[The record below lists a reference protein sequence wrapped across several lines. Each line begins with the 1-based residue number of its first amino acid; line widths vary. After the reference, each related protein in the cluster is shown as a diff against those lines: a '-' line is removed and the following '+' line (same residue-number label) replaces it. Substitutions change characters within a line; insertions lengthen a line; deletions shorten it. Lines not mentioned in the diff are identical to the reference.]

1 MRVLVAPDKL
11 KGSLSASQAAAAM
24 ARGVERFGRSV
35 AEQLPLADGG
45 EGTLDALMNARG
57 GTLHRVRVRDARGRP
72 VEARIGV
79 LDQGRTAVVESADA
93 IGLAR
98 LAPQDRRALDATS
111 FGVGELVRAALDLGA
126 RRIVVALGG
135 SATNDGGAGALQAL
149 GAVLRGAPCPACA
162 RDLTNVSAVD
172 VSAMDPRLSTIELVA
187 LCDVDSPLTGP
198 EGATRVFGPQK
209 GLDPSDTLPLD
220 RALDRFASHFNFD
233 PRALGA
239 GAAGGLGFG
248 LAAAAGGRLVG
259 GADYV
264 LDSVAFDERAARAD
278 LVLTAEGR
286 LDAQSLAGKLVVRLG
301 QRAARLGIPV
311 VALAGRLDVDRTALA
326 QHGIVAAHELSSRDT
341 PESESMARASEL
353 LERAAERAVRDF
365 DT

>member
-162 RDLTNVSAVD
+162 RDLTSVSAVD
-172 VSAMDPRLSTIELVA
+172 VSAMDPRLSTIEPRRA
-187 LCDVDSPLTGP
+187 LRRRQPAHGPRGRDPGVRSAEGTGP
-198 EGATRVFGPQK
+198 KRHVAAGP
-209 GLDPSDTLPLD
+209 
-220 RALDRFASHFNFD
+220 RADRFASLFTLD

-311 VALAGRLDVDRTALA
+311 VALAGRLDVDRAALA
-326 QHGIVAAHELSSRDT
+326 RHGIVAAHELSSRDT